1 MLRTITQPSETID
14 EAYRAYTL
22 VTNDRKLYTGRLL
35 RNDDVVVLH
44 TTEDKQIKVAST
56 EVEELTPSTKS
67 MMPDNLLQGL
77 TAQQVSDV
85 LAYLV
90 SLRTSN
96 GATEVSGT

>member
-1 MLRTITQPSETID
+1 MPNVQVDIQPKELIM
-14 EAYRAYTL
+14 
-22 VTNDRKLYTGRLL
+22 
-35 RNDDVVVLH
+35 VVLGQ

-56 EVEELTPSTKS
+56 EVEELMPSTKF

-77 TAQQVSDV
+77 TAQQVSDL

-96 GATEVSGT
+96 GATEVSET